1 MLSDT
6 AASASTAAAAAAAP
20 VAERWQAAEARR
32 YLALRSSLAGSI
44 LLAVAFLID
53 LTPFSAPGF
62 GRSQLLAAAA
72 GAAALGLGGA
82 LALPV
87 GRRLPA
93 VPSPSGRSS
102 ARCSCSASAST
113 RTTCKHDKASRRTP
127 RARSRI
133 SSCCRTSASRSFR
146 SSTSR
151 RSGAPTTT
159 RSTTDIYQKG
169 VRWMLRASC
178 SSFSTGSSTITSRS
192 PAQRWRMARI
202 SSAT

>member
-93 VPSPSGRSS
+93 GLLTTVA
-102 ARCSCSASAST
+102 ARAIWPILGSMFM
-113 RTTCKHDKASRRTP
+113 
-127 RARSRI
+127 
-133 SSCCRTSASRSFR
+133 FR
-146 SSTSR
+146 LILYMYDT
-151 RSGAPTTT
+151 
-159 RSTTDIYQKG
+159 
-169 VRWMLRASC
+169 
-178 SSFSTGSSTITSRS
+178 
-192 PAQRWRMARI
+192 
-202 SSAT
+202 